1 MPRLSWMIACLV
13 FSACHP
19 RADPSPPASPD
30 ARVEVWVDGASPA
43 EGDGSRSRP
52 FQALGRVLARE
63 AGAPLRVH
71 LAPGRYPGPLLLP
84 AGWELVGTGEGVVVY
99 GEGAETVV
107 RAPGGARL
115 RGVVLE
121 GGGWGLEAA
130 GAVRVEAVRFT
141 GQEQGALW
149 MGAGELTVEGGRF
162 EAGGPEAVGLRVE
175 GAGARLHES
184 SFGGAFRRAVETR
197 DARVE
202 LESVRVGG
210 ARTALHQARGEAR
223 LARVTVEHGLDV
235 GLFVQHGSLR
245 LEDVTV
251 TGHEYGL
258 QTREATLVAR
268 GFTSVRPVRAG
279 VALLGT
285 TGVMEDTRVVGSGD
299 FGAVSLLGSDT
310 LLRGIHVEGA
320 EAYGISATRGRLRL
334 ERALITG
341 LTSREG
347 DAGDGLHL
355 RDVEVEARGLV
366 VRDVAG
372 SGVLAAQGA
381 RVVLRETSLT
391 SCRTAGLWGE
401 TLARVTAEGLE
412 VRGSGGPALVALE
425 DGVLRVE
432 DLTAGENAG
441 GLVAAACG
449 GETRVSLGRVKGQDA
464 VGPGAPCVTGP
475 SR

>member
-1 MPRLSWMIACLV
+1 MPRLPWMIACLV
-13 FSACHP
+13 FSACHSHAV
-19 RADPSPPASPD
+19 RSPPAVL
-30 ARVEVWVDGASPA
+30 VEVWVDGAWPVG
-43 EGDGSRSRP
+43 GDGSRTRP

-63 AGAPLRVH
+63 AGTPLRVH
-71 LAPGRYPGPLLLP
+71 LAPGRYPGPFVLP
-84 AGWELVGTGEGVVVY
+84 AGWELVGEGEGAVVY
-99 GEGAETVV
+99 AEGAETVV

-115 RGVVLE
+115 RGVVIE
-121 GGGWGLEAA
+121 GGGWGLEAG

-141 GQEQGALW
+141 GQGTGALW

-175 GAGARLHES
+175 GAGARLHEA
-184 SFGGAFRRAVETR
+184 SFSGAFRRAVETR

-202 LESVRVGG
+202 LESVRVGA
-210 ARTALHQARGEAR
+210 ARTALHQSRGEAR
-223 LARVTVEHGLDV
+223 LARVTVEHGPDV
-235 GLFVQHGSLR
+235 GLFVQHGTLR

-258 QTREATLVAR
+258 QTREATLEAR
-268 GFTSVRPVRAG
+268 GFTSVRSVRAG

-285 TGVMEDTRVVGSGD
+285 TGMMEDTRVVGSGD
-299 FGAVSLLGSDT
+299 FGAVSLLGSDM
-310 LLRGIHVEGA
+310 LLRGLHVEGA
-320 EAYGISATRGRLRL
+320 ESYGLSATRGRLRL
-334 ERALITG
+334 ERALLTG

-372 SGVLAAQGA
+372 AGVLAAQGA
-381 RVVLRETSLT
+381 RVVLREASLT
-391 SCRTAGLWGE
+391 SCRTAGVWGE
-401 TLARVTAEGLE
+401 TLARVTAGSLE

-425 DGVLRVE
+425 NGVLRVE
-432 DLTAGENAG
+432 DLLAADNAG
-441 GLVAAACG
+441 GLVAADCA
-449 GETRVSLGRVKGQDA
+449 GETRVTLGRVKGQDA